1 MTSCVAR
8 RRKKKRK
15 KQAMDGSWEVILWR
29 RLMKRMKLRMNR
41 LFVRKQDVVIGWIVL
56 EWIVSSQIVEV
67 LPVVLEL
74 ACETL

>member
-1 MTSCVAR
+1 
-8 RRKKKRK
+8 
-15 KQAMDGSWEVILWR
+15 
-29 RLMKRMKLRMNR
+29 MKRMKVRMNR

-67 LPVVLEL
+67 LPVVLKQ